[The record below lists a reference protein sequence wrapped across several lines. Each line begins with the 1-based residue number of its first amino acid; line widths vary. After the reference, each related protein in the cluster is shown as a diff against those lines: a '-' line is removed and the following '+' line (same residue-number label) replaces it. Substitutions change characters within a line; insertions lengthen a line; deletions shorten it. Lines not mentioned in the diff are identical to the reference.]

1 MQEAAGEEGGFS
13 RSYFK
18 LIKVILRSTT
28 EEADLT
34 GWRHSQ
40 ASERQPG
47 VMSHECTDTGSQ
59 VQEGKQ
65 TR

>member
-1 MQEAAGEEGGFS
+1 MQEAGEEGGFS

-18 LIKVILRSTT
+18 LIKVILRYTT

-34 GWRHSQ
+34 GWRHSR
-40 ASERQPG
+40 ASEQQPG
-47 VMSHECTDTGSQ
+47 VMSHECADTGSQ
-59 VQEGKQ
+59 VQEDKQ